1 MIEIDIS
8 WIIYSWNTES
18 KTVWKMCGHC
28 LGQILTLI
36 TIYSVVK
43 ICTRLKKIMKFRKG
57 KPRWDLENLY
67 AQRQEVQDA
76 LEKKLG
82 ALGCESGNVE
92 GQWNNIKKCVL
103 GTMSDLVGKF
113 EMRARKLWI
122 TQEMISKMDERRK
135 WKNVNNKEGRKK

>member
-1 MIEIDIS
+1 
-8 WIIYSWNTES
+8 
-18 KTVWKMCGHC
+18 
-28 LGQILTLI
+28 
-36 TIYSVVK
+36 
-43 ICTRLKKIMKFRKG
+43 MKFRKG

-67 AQRQEVQDA
+67 VQRQEVQDA

-92 GQWNNIKKCVL
+92 GQRNIKKYVL
-103 GTMSDLVGKF
+103 GTMSGLVGKF
-113 EMRARKLWI
+113 ERRARKQWI